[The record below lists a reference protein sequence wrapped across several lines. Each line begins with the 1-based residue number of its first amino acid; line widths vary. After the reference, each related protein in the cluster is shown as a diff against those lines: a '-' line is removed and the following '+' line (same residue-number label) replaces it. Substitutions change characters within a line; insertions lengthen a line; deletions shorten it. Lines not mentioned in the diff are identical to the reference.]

1 MKFISINYLNIQSL
15 LICLLPLAII
25 VGPFF
30 ADLIIVT
37 SGIYIIYYSLNK
49 KDFYYLLN
57 PISIM
62 FWIFCT
68 YLIIRSIFS
77 INPILSL
84 ESSLFYFR
92 FGLFALAVWC
102 ILNNNKNF
110 TKLFL
115 YSLVITFSLT
125 VLDGYLQFFSGKNI
139 LGYPYHYSRLT
150 GFFGDE
156 MVLGS
161 YLARLFPLLFGL
173 IILQY
178 EGSKKSLLFIF
189 ILLILTDVIIFLSG
203 EKTSFFLFILSTII
217 VICCANKF
225 RALRIFAFMVSILI
239 IIIFTFQ
246 FDNVKTKMLD
256 DTLAETNILG
266 DRPMVFTAG
275 HEQIFTTAIKMFL
288 DKPLFGHGPKLYREI
303 CSKPEYVV
311 FLDDSKT
318 STACT
323 THPHNS
329 YLQLLSE
336 TGIIGLI
343 PILSLF
349 IYLVYKFA
357 QQLSRIIFLNEVRLL
372 SDYQVCLLATLL
384 ISIWPLA
391 PSMNFFNNWISIIY
405 FLPIGFILHSFYGK
419 KE

>member
-1 MKFISINYLNIQSL
+1 MFIASSYHCGTL
-15 LICLLPLAII
+15 
-25 VGPFF
+25 F

-156 MVLGS
+156 MVLW
-161 YLARLFPLLFGL
+161 
-173 IILQY
+173 
-178 EGSKKSLLFIF
+178 
-189 ILLILTDVIIFLSG
+189 V
-203 EKTSFFLFILSTII
+203 
-217 VICCANKF
+217 VICK
-225 RALRIFAFMVSILI
+225 AF
-239 IIIFTFQ
+239 
-246 FDNVKTKMLD
+246 
-256 DTLAETNILG
+256 
-266 DRPMVFTAG
+266 P
-275 HEQIFTTAIKMFL
+275 
-288 DKPLFGHGPKLYREI
+288 
-303 CSKPEYVV
+303 
-311 FLDDSKT
+311 
-318 STACT
+318 
-323 THPHNS
+323 
-329 YLQLLSE
+329 
-336 TGIIGLI
+336 
-343 PILSLF
+343 SLF
-349 IYLVYKFA
+349 
-357 QQLSRIIFLNEVRLL
+357 
-372 SDYQVCLLATLL
+372 
-384 ISIWPLA
+384 
-391 PSMNFFNNWISIIY
+391 
-405 FLPIGFILHSFYGK
+405 
-419 KE
+419 